1 MGWLYLK
8 REWKRMADLIKIGLD
23 HLSECEEEKKQE
35 EIRLEALKTKKERLE
50 IRQKE
55 LDKRYR
61 EQENTEIHDLVHAFN
76 LTPEQLKGRLE
87 ELLNISSSNEKTA
100 IA

>member
-1 MGWLYLK
+1 MSAKLDRIGEERDKALRR
-8 REWKRMADLIKIGLD
+8 REEWDARY
-23 HLSECEEEKKQE
+23 
-35 EIRLEALKTKKERLE
+35 
-50 IRQKE
+50 KE